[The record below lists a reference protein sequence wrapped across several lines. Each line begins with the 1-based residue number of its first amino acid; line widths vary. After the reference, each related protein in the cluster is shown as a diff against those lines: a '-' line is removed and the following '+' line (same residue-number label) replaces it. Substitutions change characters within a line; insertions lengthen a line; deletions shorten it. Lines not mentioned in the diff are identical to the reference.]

1 MKKTITA
8 ILLAMMLVIMTGC
21 GSSSHPEFLT
31 ASEYW
36 YFYDETTGEY
46 EKMSFAEDGSFY
58 WGCECGE
65 PVGYSD
71 LLELY
76 EYDDESQTITLFN
89 GYDSTSM
96 ELKVLDHSEYHLLL
110 AVDGE
115 IKDYTYLNS
124 ELDIENAEKYLK
136 DYNMY
141 ARTIEGDNDTVVL
154 GPFNY
159 DGDVNYPE
167 NAMKSYV
174 LADDIEFFE
183 LMITRTV
190 TDDQETCD
198 VKYEKLSKSDGMQ
211 YLNDG
216 FAFIWFN
223 DNMEIVKMMFYGEI
237 ENQM

>member
-1 MKKTITA
+1 MKKAIIA

-21 GSSSHPEFLT
+21 GSSSHSEFLT

-36 YFYDETTGEY
+36 YFYDEATGEY
-46 EKMSFAEDGSFY
+46 EKMCFAEDGSFY

-76 EYDDESQTITLFN
+76 KYDDESQTITLFN

-141 ARTIEGDNDTVVL
+141 ARTIESDNDTVVL